1 MVATTR
7 SSALVSND
15 SGATWK
21 QAGLPS
27 YLVGIR
33 GSAITPDSGIVIA
46 AREGVFRSG
55 DNGTSW
61 EHVVNGLPGR
71 DITSVSFDVAHKR
84 LLATSDSTGVIFVSS
99 DSGRS
104 WQRGPDS
111 GFPLRRV
118 SVVGGRFVAAT
129 PFDGVVVQ
137 PEDGNISATAGTGST
152 N

>member
-1 MVATTR
+1 
-7 SSALVSND
+7 LVSND

-33 GSAITPDSGIVIA
+33 GSALASDSTIVIA
-46 AREGVFRSG
+46 AREGIFRSSDG
-55 DNGTSW
+55 GTMW
-61 EHVVNGLPGR
+61 EHVVNGLPAK
-71 DITSVSFDVAHKR
+71 DITSVSFDAAHKR
-84 LLATSDSTGVIFVSS
+84 MLATSDTTGVIFVSH

-104 WQRGPDS
+104 WQRGPDT

-118 SVVGGRFVAAT
+118 SVIGGRFVAAT
-129 PFDGVVVQ
+129 PFDGVVLQ
-137 PEDGNISATAGTGST
+137 PEDGNTSAAADAGS